1 MIQYLLDGQVCHPKN
16 RQEIKFIIDYSER
29 NRVNEFE
36 ISIDNLIFVRED
48 KERIHQYLATYG
60 NKYGMPFAI
69 QFTNGQILSYFID
82 FTDEATRY
90 NADEFHAKI
99 KRYRANV
106 NFFDKADGLSW
117 RLMER
122 EGFWQ
127 DSDFTNIRYVII
139 PEQQPLYFITLSLA
153 FFATVQQI
161 AQAVEDIQSGIADL
175 TEAVTPSFA
184 GPVPVINVGQVI
196 SLTIRLV
203 ARIIKGVVLVIA
215 LINIMQQ
222 IIEMIMP
229 AVRTMRDIPYLHLIR
244 KGCQYLGYTLD
255 TSAINELQPLSFLG
269 APEKQF
275 DMGIMREIFRPLSSA
290 FTWGFPSEMDSIT
303 TLGQAIDKL
312 ETIYNL
318 RTTVNNGVV
327 RIEPRLLQGQTAPI
341 PLAYNEQDAAHM
353 TRSFTNDHWKRKVLM
368 WRKDVKDV
376 WTFDDKKGHLAE
388 LDTDVINAPDPN
400 LKLLKGA
407 VIVDNPFAL
416 ASRKEELTRVEKFLK
431 NTLAPAVD
439 LFTNGGFS
447 AQINNRVGVMV
458 ISSQYFTVNKL
469 LWKVGENI
477 HPQHR
482 DILNAKR
489 ILEVY
494 HGSETVAARNKEKI
508 ENMPIRM
515 TESNFLLLSSQNVVN
530 LSNGEQA
537 ELVRLEWSENDAEA
551 AADLLVNT
559 VYNTNIQQSTI
570 YGAGY

>member
-48 KERIHQYLATYG
+48 KERIHQHLATYG

-69 QFTNGQILSYFID
+69 QFSSGQILSYFID
-82 FTDEATRY
+82 FTDEATRW

-122 EGFWQ
+122 DGFWQ
-127 DSDFTNIRYVII
+127 ESDFTKIRYVII

-153 FFATVQQI
+153 FFATVQQL
-161 AQAVEDIQSGIADL
+161 AQAIQDIQDGISDL
-175 TEAVTPSFA
+175 TAALPPLPA
-184 GPVPVINVGQVI
+184 NIGAII
-196 SLTIRLV
+196 AATIRLI
-203 ARIIKGVVLVIA
+203 ARIARAIALTIA
-215 LINIMQQ
+215 LINLMQQ
-222 IIEMIMP
+222 IIEMVMP
-229 AVRTMRDIPYLHLIR
+229 AVRTMKDIPYLHMIR
-244 KGCQYLGYTLD
+244 RGCQYLGYTLD

-269 APEKQF
+269 APERQF
-275 DMGIMREIFRPLSSA
+275 DMGIMREIFRPLSLA

-318 RTTVNNGVV
+318 RTTVTNGVV
-327 RIEPRLLQGQTAPI
+327 RIEPRLVQGQTAPI
-341 PLAYNEQDAAHM
+341 PIAYNEQEMAQMVRA
-353 TRSFTNDHWKRKVLM
+353 FNNEAWKRKVLM

-388 LDTDVINAPDPN
+388 LDTDIINAPDTN

-431 NTLAPAVD
+431 NVLAPAVD

-477 HPQHR
+477 HPNHR
-482 DILNAKR
+482 NIMNAKR

-494 HGSETVAARNKEKI
+494 HGTETVTERNKEKI
-508 ENMPIRM
+508 DNMPIRM
-515 TESNFLLLSSQNVVN
+515 TEDIFLNLANQNVVT
-530 LSNGEQA
+530 LSSGEQA

-551 AADLLVNT
+551 AADLLLDT
-559 VYNTNIQQSTI
+559 IYNTNIQQSTI